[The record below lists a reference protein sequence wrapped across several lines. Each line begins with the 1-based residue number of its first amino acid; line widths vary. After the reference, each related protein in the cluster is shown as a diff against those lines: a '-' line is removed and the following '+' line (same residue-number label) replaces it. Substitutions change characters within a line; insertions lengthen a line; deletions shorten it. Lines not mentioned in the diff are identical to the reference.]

1 MIIKLLFVAF
11 CWMRRKM
18 SNRITKEWSDLYVCM
33 SYTTLVMSGIFD
45 AFLTPSGN
53 IIVYLIYGKSFHI
66 LSTED
71 QKGFC
76 IPLGLR
82 GKKYLNNIRLLIFDS
97 IHVQGVPFPRRLFLF
112 SSLFCRH
119 LLQMISLFCLWIKI
133 KWVMASILKLQVTW

>member
-1 MIIKLLFVAF
+1 
-11 CWMRRKM
+11 M

-97 IHVQGVPFPRRLFLF
+97 IHVQGIPFPRRTFLF
-112 SSLFCRH
+112 SSS
-119 LLQMISLFCLWIKI
+119 LLGSIAGGGAGAGVS
-133 KWVMASILKLQVTW
+133 SILVTSASAISPALHLASNV